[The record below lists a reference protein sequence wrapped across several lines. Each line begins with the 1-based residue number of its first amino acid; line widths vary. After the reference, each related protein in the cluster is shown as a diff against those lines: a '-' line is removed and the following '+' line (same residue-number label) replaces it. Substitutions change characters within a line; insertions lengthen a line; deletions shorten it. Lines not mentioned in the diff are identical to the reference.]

1 MANRITFT
9 CTRLVGTNKIGTL
22 KKDERGYYPVVVGAL
37 NMFNSA
43 GLYYRLDAAR
53 EIFESQSSEF
63 VRRTDRGA
71 LRGEYGHPRMLP
83 GMTPQQYF
91 QRLNQLWESQI
102 SHHFRRVYLDF
113 NSIKDD
119 RGQQVV
125 GIMAEMCPNGP
136 LGHVL
141 EKQMQNPDENV
152 CFSIRSFADDI
163 PSGGVIQRHIRK
175 VVTFDYVN
183 EPGMHVAEK
192 YRAPALE
199 GIDDVAFTRGQVET
213 AVRNMSA
220 VQMAGLGIEST
231 TGDLGE
237 FLTALGWEESAQRD
251 LHRSLKPSAWSNWR

>member
-1 MANRITFT
+1 MANRITFA
-9 CTRLVGTNKIGTL
+9 CTRLAGTNKIGTL
-22 KKDERGYYPVVVGAL
+22 KKDERGYYTVVVGAL
-37 NMFNSA
+37 NMFNSS

-63 VRRTDRGA
+63 VRRTVRGA

-113 NSIKDD
+113 EQIKDE
-119 RGQQVV
+119 RGQTVV

-141 EKQMQNPDENV
+141 EAQMQNPDENV
-152 CFSIRSFADDI
+152 CFSLRSFADDV
-163 PSGGVIQRHIRK
+163 PQGKVIQRLIRK

-192 YRAPALE
+192 YRCPALE
-199 GIDDVAFTRGQVET
+199 AVDSVQFTRGQVEAAVTGMSTT
-213 AVRNMSA
+213 A
-220 VQMAGLGIEST
+220 MAGLGIEST
-231 TGDLGE
+231 TGDLGD

-251 LHRSLKPSAWSNWR
+251 LRRSIKPSAWSNWR